1 MVFLEVRSLS
11 GCLGLVTKDNNAVC
25 GWANIN
31 VLRPEVGFWGCLVRT
46 SWVVLQRSRV
56 FGPQSRSRSQFKS
69 SLESRSQSSTKSM
82 DFRSKSRVFGPVKRF
97 SASVKVN
104 NAQSGQVLKS
114 RSGSDQISKV
124 YWIKSNVYGGKLRA
138 PSTLAK
144 HCNQLWRMLPVKCA
158 AEHPI

>member
-11 GCLGLVTKDNNAVC
+11 RCLGLVTKDNNAVC
-25 GWANIN
+25 GWPNIN

-97 SASVKVN
+97 SASVKRFSASVKVN
-104 NAQSGQVLKS
+104 NVQSGQVLKS

-124 YWIKSNVYGGKLRA
+124 Y
-138 PSTLAK
+138 
-144 HCNQLWRMLPVKCA
+144 
-158 AEHPI
+158 